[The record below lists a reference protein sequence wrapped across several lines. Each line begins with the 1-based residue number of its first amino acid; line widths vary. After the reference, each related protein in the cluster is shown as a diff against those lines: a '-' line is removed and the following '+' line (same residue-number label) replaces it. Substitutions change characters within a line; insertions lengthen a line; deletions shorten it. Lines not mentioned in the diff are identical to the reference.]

1 MNRRG
6 EHDVVVVGAGVVG
19 AATALALLRE
29 GFDVALVEARPAPT
43 WNAADDVDARVVA
56 LAPDAVALLDDLG
69 VWKSVTD
76 ARACAYSH
84 MRVWDALAAGELSF
98 AAEDR
103 GETALGWIV
112 ENRLLQ
118 HVLWQALVEAGA
130 RGAAIQLRVPGEV
143 TAIENDERGVAAT
156 LADGSVVRA
165 RLLVAADGA
174 TSPIRTQLGIAVRER
189 DYGQRAIVAHVGTER
204 AHESTAW
211 QRFQPGGPLAFLPL
225 VDGRCSIVW
234 SLQGNEAQRVLA
246 LDDAAFC
253 AELGCALDFRLGNI
267 TSTTRRLAFP
277 LRMRLAERYVVGRT
291 LLIGDAGHAVHPLA
305 GQGLNLGLRDVNNL
319 RGQLRRAKARGIDA
333 GAAQVLRR
341 YERERRSENT
351 LAANSFTLIERCF
364 NSESIAVAGLRGL
377 ALAVAD
383 KVTPL
388 KRVLMD
394 AAAGRL

>member
-1 MNRRG
+1 MSRRG
-6 EHDVVVVGAGVVG
+6 EHDVIVVGAGVVG
-19 AATALALLRE
+19 AATALALVRE
-29 GFDVALVEARPAPT
+29 GFDVVLVEARPAPP

-56 LAPDAVALLDDLG
+56 LAPDAVALLDELG
-69 VWKSVTD
+69 VWKPITQV
-76 ARACAYSH
+76 RACAYSR
-84 MRVWDALAAGELSF
+84 MRVWDALAPGELAF

-103 GETALGWIV
+103 GESALGWIV

-118 HVLWQALVEAGA
+118 HALWQALANASETG
-130 RGAAIQLRVPGEV
+130 GSLQLRVPGEV
-143 TAIENDERGVAAT
+143 AGIENSENNAVVS
-156 LADGSVVRA
+156 LADGSSLRA

-174 TSPIRTQLGIAVRER
+174 TSPIRGLLDIGVREH

-204 AHESTAW
+204 SHESTAW

-225 VDGRCSIVW
+225 GDGRCSIVW
-234 SLQGNEAQRVLA
+234 SLQADEAERVLA

-277 LRMRLAERYVVGRT
+277 LRMRLAERYVAGRS
-291 LLIGDAGHAVHPLA
+291 LLIGDAAHAVHPLA
-305 GQGLNLGLRDVNNL
+305 GQGLNLGLRDVHNL
-319 RGQLRRAKARGIDA
+319 RGQLRRAKARGIDP

>member
-56 LAPDAVALLDDLG
+56 LAPDAVALLDGLG

-174 TSPIRTQLGIAVRER
+174 TSPIRTQLGIAVREH
-189 DYGQRAIVAHVGTER
+189 DYGQRAIVAHVGIER

-211 QRFQPGGPLAFLPL
+211 QRFQLGGPLAFLPL

-234 SLQGNEAQRVLA
+234 FLQGNEAQRVLA

-277 LRMRLAERYVVGRT
+277 LRMRLAERYVAGRT

-305 GQGLNLGLRDVNNL
+305 GQGLNLGLRDVHNL

-341 YERERRSENT
+341 YERERRSENI
-351 LAANSFTLIERCF
+351 LAASSFTLIERCF

-388 KRVLMD
+388 KHVLMD

>member
-118 HVLWQALVEAGA
+118 HVLWQALVETGA

-174 TSPIRTQLGIAVRER
+174 TSPIRTQLGIAVREH
-189 DYGQRAIVAHVGTER
+189 DYGQRAIVAHVGIER

-234 SLQGNEAQRVLA
+234 SLQGNEAERVLA

-341 YERERRSENT
+341 YERERRSENI
-351 LAANSFTLIERCF
+351 LAASSFTLIERCF

-388 KRVLMD
+388 KHVLMD

>member
-1 MNRRG
+1 MSRRG
-6 EHDVVVVGAGVVG
+6 EHDVIVVGAGVVG
-19 AATALALLRE
+19 AATALALVRE
-29 GFDVALVEARPAPT
+29 GFDVVLVEARPAPP

-118 HVLWQALVEAGA
+118 HVLWQALVETGA

-174 TSPIRTQLGIAVRER
+174 TSPIRTQLGIAVREH
-189 DYGQRAIVAHVGTER
+189 DYGQRAIVAHVGIER

-234 SLQGNEAQRVLA
+234 SLQGNEAERVLA

-305 GQGLNLGLRDVNNL
+305 GQGLNLGLRDVHNL

-341 YERERRSENT
+341 YERERRSENI
-351 LAANSFTLIERCF
+351 LAASSFTLIERCF

-388 KRVLMD
+388 KHVLMD

>member
-56 LAPDAVALLDDLG
+56 LAPDAVALLDGLG

-118 HVLWQALVEAGA
+118 HVLWQALVETGA

-277 LRMRLAERYVVGRT
+277 LRMRLAERYVAGRT

-305 GQGLNLGLRDVNNL
+305 GQGLNLGLRDVHNL

>member
-174 TSPIRTQLGIAVRER
+174 TSPIRTQLGIAVREH
-189 DYGQRAIVAHVGTER
+189 DYGQRAIVAHVGIER

-234 SLQGNEAQRVLA
+234 SLQGNEAERVLA
-246 LDDAAFC
+246 LGDAAFC

-341 YERERRSENT
+341 YERERRSENI
-351 LAANSFTLIERCF
+351 LAASSFTLIERCF

>member
-1 MNRRG
+1 
-6 EHDVVVVGAGVVG
+6 
-19 AATALALLRE
+19 
-29 GFDVALVEARPAPT
+29 
-43 WNAADDVDARVVA
+43 
-56 LAPDAVALLDDLG
+56 
-69 VWKSVTD
+69 
-76 ARACAYSH
+76 

-174 TSPIRTQLGIAVRER
+174 TSPIRTQLGIAVREH
-189 DYGQRAIVAHVGTER
+189 DYGQRAIVAHVGIER

-234 SLQGNEAQRVLA
+234 SLQGNEAERVLA

-341 YERERRSENT
+341 YERERRSENI
-351 LAANSFTLIERCF
+351 LAASSFTLIERCF

-388 KRVLMD
+388 KHVLMD